1 MPGKMYL
8 TLVTCLLAVVASS
21 SAAAASTTDKRKN
34 EIITPATVV
43 DDTSSST
50 STAHSDNSK
59 NPNYWTF
66 NACTGGHSN
75 IEKISSKSTDAVDT
89 ETKELSSI
97 TNPTRK
103 NDTSNLDWGA
113 VLELIMNSIED
124 LAGVLNIQPSTAAQ
138 TRKVLRVLIS
148 EKDTV
153 LDVAH
158 LILDL
163 FAVQF
168 DLPPAQIESWKT
180 MPFQETMQLLGAYI
194 TQLEK
199 FPNVYPA
206 FVERLV
212 DFEQAVEQYVRRTN
226 PNDPLLEI
234 LNKISIKK
242 FPMFELFQFFSKTVQ
257 QVQQLPTVDSTYLTT
272 IQALITGLET
282 FSNEM
287 TPPLP
292 PDHPSRQ
299 WMSGLKFMIIALE
312 DILEIN
318 TNPTFPTVLRKLAAK
333 FRGDE
338 STLSWIKV
346 TVGTWYA
353 GVDRELLNRVTFG
366 LDALANFLEF
376 IGEGEGGSEG
386 TPYTKFL
393 KITDELDNG
402 FSNVVRELVQA
413 GSKIKLTDWN
423 STSFFLHNLGQ
434 VMLAQVLDGIVT
446 EPNAT
451 STMQRSFC
459 RPNSTLITCTQTQT
473 TLPACE
479 FDPTIFVNEISTII
493 SDDLSTLSKE
503 KFDVV
508 VSKTFLEAAKHL
520 DHCSRG
526 ILDVAVDVIKQAE
539 TADEEPAKDF
549 PSMMQ
554 IARGLAL
561 KIKHVA
567 TGADPR
573 GFADKLVFYS
583 LNYFFRGNV
592 NSIVQVG
599 KLVPAVDNLIQ
610 WVNVFVKVELTRT
623 ENFLKKLESAAETN
637 ERVAVLKF
645 AQLCAEFMFW
655 LESDD
660 QYNIWYFW
668 HLYWSAL
675 LLDAQPS
682 AVVLEVQSVA
692 VPEAAIVT
700 QEACTLQ
707 SMMNGDGVVQR
718 LAAASSVALDAM
730 NRLPYERQPL
740 TAIAELI
747 ISIGSTLGPYDEL
760 ATAGIK

>member
-8 TLVTCLLAVVASS
+8 TLVTCLLAVVAPSSS

-34 EIITPATVV
+34 EIIITPATVV
-43 DDTSSST
+43 DTTSSST
-50 STAHSDNSK
+50 STAHSEDIK

-66 NACTGGHSN
+66 NACTGGQSN
-75 IEKISSKSTDAVDT
+75 IEEISSKGTSSIDT
-89 ETKELSSI
+89 E

-103 NDTSNLDWGA
+103 NDTSNLDWAA

-138 TRKVLRVLIS
+138 LRKVLRVLIS

-158 LILDL
+158 LTLDL

-168 DLPPAQIESWKT
+168 DLPPAQVESWKT
-180 MPFQETMQLLGAYI
+180 MPFQETMQLFGAYV

-234 LNKISIKK
+234 LNKISLKK
-242 FPMFELFQFFSKTVQ
+242 FPMSELFQFLSKTMQ
-257 QVQQLPTVDSTYLTT
+257 QVQQLSTVDSTYLTT
-272 IQALITGLET
+272 VQALITGLET

-299 WMSGLKFMIIALE
+299 WMSGLKFMIGALE

-318 TNPTFPTVLRKLAAK
+318 TNPTLPTVLRKLAAK

-338 STLSWIKV
+338 STLAWIKV

-393 KITDELDNG
+393 KVTDELDNG

-413 GSKIKLTDWN
+413 GSKIKLTTDWN
-423 STSFFLHNLGQ
+423 STSFFLHSLGQ
-434 VMLAQVLDGIVT
+434 VILAQVLDGIVT
-446 EPNAT
+446 EPNGT
-451 STMQRSFC
+451 STMQRSGC
-459 RPNSTLITCTQTQT
+459 RPNSTLITCAQTQT

-503 KFDVV
+503 KFDVL

-526 ILDVAVDVIKQAE
+526 ILDVAVDVIKQAG
-539 TADEEPAKDF
+539 TAEVAKDF

-573 GFADKLVFYS
+573 GFADKLVFNT
-583 LNYFFRGNV
+583 LNYVFRVNV

-610 WVNVFVKVELTRT
+610 WYNVFVKVELTRT
-623 ENFLKKLESAAETN
+623 ENFLKKLELAAETN

-655 LESDD
+655 LESDG

-668 HLYWSAL
+668 YLYWSAL

-707 SMMNGDGVVQR
+707 SMMGGDGVVQR
-718 LAAASSVALDAM
+718 LVAASSAALDAM

-747 ISIGSTLGPYDEL
+747 ISIGSTLGSYDEL